1 MIVFANQR
9 TYNHWLSI
17 YFWQK
22 IRMNNNEM
30 VLATMKEF

>member
-22 IRMNNNEM
+22 MRITHGEM
-30 VLATMKEF
+30 ILATMLEF